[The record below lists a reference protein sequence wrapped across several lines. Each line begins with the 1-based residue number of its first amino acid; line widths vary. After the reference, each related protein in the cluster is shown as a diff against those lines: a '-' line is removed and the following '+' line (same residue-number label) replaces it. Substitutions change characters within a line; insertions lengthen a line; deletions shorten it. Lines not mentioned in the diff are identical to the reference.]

1 MANVNDLTD
10 VEVDVFTGF
19 VIIDEETFD
28 AKIIRGTDVILQ
40 DTAIRLRTQI
50 GTEKRQGLD
59 SFGWN
64 ILGRLKQKLSVSN
77 IQDIVSAI
85 SKLILEDERIDDAE
99 VAVTQDPIN
108 DDLTISANLRIGE
121 LTVPLTIAI

>member
-99 VAVTQDPIN
+99 VAVTQDPTN
-108 DDLTISANLRIGE
+108 DTLTISANLRIGE
-121 LTVPLTIAI
+121 VFIPLTVTI